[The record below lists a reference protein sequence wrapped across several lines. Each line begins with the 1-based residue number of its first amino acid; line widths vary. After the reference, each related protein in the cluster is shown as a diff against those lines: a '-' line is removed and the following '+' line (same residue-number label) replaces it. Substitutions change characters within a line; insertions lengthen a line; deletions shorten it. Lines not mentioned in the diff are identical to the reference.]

1 LNVKKNFTQEMLH
14 YLSLSVLA
22 GLAIFGL
29 LFVGNHFLYN
39 QVIRINQEEKAL
51 NQAKYEFQSYVTS
64 EELSSRDFISWQSDD
79 GQVVYMNNTNQFP
92 KLDLGKRPPKKMG
105 EDKTLSINYSDKKV
119 ETTFMLLLS
128 NTVYLIGV
136 GLIIF
141 LAVLF
146 AILLFIRLLRRK
158 IHYMHTIEEGT
169 LILEMGDLSYRLPYE
184 GSDELTQIAY
194 SINELSTALE
204 KRIAT
209 EQRAVQTSKEI
220 ISDLSHDIRTPLT
233 ILMGYVPVLMATEL
247 TGEQHHYLT
256 LIDKKTQQ
264 LNGRVNDLL
273 EYATIFS
280 GQQDLVLEE
289 VEFTSFIEDF
299 TMELAPFVPINA
311 AHFEKRTFIVADK
324 KLLGRLFDNLAS
336 NISTHADLTR
346 PVLLHVTEEDENIT
360 LRVENTINQDD
371 YYSMGKSLGVKII
384 SIIAELH
391 QGSLRVK
398 EEGNSYISEL
408 RLPKK
413 VD

>member
-1 LNVKKNFTQEMLH
+1 MLR
-14 YLSLSVLA
+14 YLGLSVLA

-29 LFVGNHFLYN
+29 LFVGNYFLYN
-39 QVIRINQEEKAL
+39 QFIRPNQEEKAL

-92 KLDLGKRPPKKMG
+92 QLDSGNRPPKKMG
-105 EDKTLSINYSDKKV
+105 GDKTLSINYSDKKV

-136 GLIIF
+136 GLTIF

-146 AILLFIRLLRRK
+146 SILLFIRFLRRK

-169 LILEMGDLSYRLPYE
+169 LILETGDLSYRLPYE

-194 SINELSTALE
+194 SINELSKALE
-204 KRIAT
+204 KRITT

-233 ILMGYVPVLMATEL
+233 ILMGYVPVLLETEL
-247 TGEQHHYLT
+247 TCEQYHYLT

-299 TMELAPFVPINA
+299 TMELSPFVPINV
-311 AHFEKRTFIVADK
+311 AHFEKRPFIVADK

-336 NISTHADLTR
+336 NISTHADLTQ

-360 LRVENTINQDD
+360 LRIENTINQDD
-371 YYSMGKSLGVKII
+371 DYSMGKSLGVKII
-384 SIIAELH
+384 SVIAELH
-391 QGSLRVK
+391 HGSLRVK